1 MSLDLPVKAT
11 AGQDAPPTVDSEVR
25 RNKIML
31 VRMSFTI
38 TMAIFWAGWICCLM
52 FGCNNQLVASSVES
66 EIQLLQVGA
75 FHGDEVSA
83 ESGEV
88 WLGLY
93 PTPDGYALIPSRI
106 TVETVYDPFVD
117 NAGEKTGKVVS
128 VEGQTSPLFLIK
140 GLEVPK
146 SESITTLS
154 VEGAI
159 LSPGKSL
166 NLRLDG
172 ENEYRL
178 TTYGEGD
185 IGPNGFTSL
194 ANYSIE
200 LSQGQF
206 SQKLLAYDS
215 TNGAIP
221 SLFWTGDLD
230 GDSQLDLVIDA
241 TPHYTVYSA
250 PMLFLSS
257 MAKDDN
263 LVERVAIFIATGC

>member
-1 MSLDLPVKAT
+1 
-11 AGQDAPPTVDSEVR
+11 
-25 RNKIML
+25 ML

-38 TMAIFWAGWICCLM
+38 TMSIFWAGWICCVM
-52 FGCNNQLVASSVES
+52 FGYYNQSVASPVEP
-66 EIQLLQVGA
+66 EIQLLQVGV

-83 ESGEV
+83 ESGAV

-93 PTPDGYALIPSRI
+93 PTSDGYALTPSRI

-128 VEGQTSPLFLIK
+128 VEEQTRPLFLIK
-140 GLEVPK
+140 GLEAPERGFIK
-146 SESITTLS
+146 TLS
-154 VEGAI
+154 AEGAI

-166 NLRLDG
+166 NLRLDD

-178 TTYGEGD
+178 TTHGEGA
-185 IGPNGFTSL
+185 IRPNGFTSL

-200 LSQGQF
+200 LSQGQL
-206 SQKLLAYDS
+206 SQKILAYDS

-221 SLFWTGDLD
+221 SLLWTGDLD

-257 MAKDDN
+257 MAKGDN
-263 LVERVAIFIATGC
+263 LVQRVAIFVATGC

>member
-1 MSLDLPVKAT
+1 
-11 AGQDAPPTVDSEVR
+11 
-25 RNKIML
+25 ML

-38 TMAIFWAGWICCLM
+38 TMSIFFGGWICCVM
-52 FGCNNQLVASSVES
+52 FGYYNQSMASPVEP
-66 EIQLLQVGA
+66 EIQLLQVGV

-83 ESGEV
+83 ESGEI

-128 VEGQTSPLFLIK
+128 VEEQTRPLFLIK
-140 GLEVPK
+140 GLEAPK
-146 SESITTLS
+146 SESIRTLS
-154 VEGAI
+154 AEGAI

-178 TTYGEGD
+178 TTYGKGD
-185 IGPNGFTSL
+185 IGLNGFTSL
-194 ANYSIE
+194 ANYSVE
-200 LSQGQF
+200 LSQGQL
-206 SQKLLAYDS
+206 SQKILAYES
-215 TNGAIP
+215 THGAIP
-221 SLFWTGDLD
+221 SLLWTGDLD

-250 PMLFLSS
+250 PILFLSS

-263 LVERVAIFIATGC
+263 LVRRVAIFIATGC

>member
-1 MSLDLPVKAT
+1 MS
-11 AGQDAPPTVDSEVR
+11 
-25 RNKIML
+25 
-31 VRMSFTI
+31 
-38 TMAIFWAGWICCLM
+38 IFWAGLICCVM
-52 FGCNNQLVASSVES
+52 FGCNDQSAASPVET

-83 ESGEV
+83 KSGEV

-128 VEGQTSPLFLIK
+128 VKEQTRPLFLIK
-140 GLEVPK
+140 GLEAPNR
-146 SESITTLS
+146 ESVTTLS
-154 VEGAI
+154 AEQAI
-159 LSPGKSL
+159 LSPGNSV
-166 NLRLDG
+166 NLRLAG
-172 ENEYRL
+172 ENEYHL
-178 TTYGEGD
+178 TTYGKGD
-185 IGPNGFTSL
+185 IRPNGFTSL
-194 ANYSIE
+194 ENYSIE

-221 SLFWTGDLD
+221 SLLWTGDLD

-257 MAKDDN
+257 MAKGDN
-263 LVERVAIFIATGC
+263 LVQRVAIFIATGC